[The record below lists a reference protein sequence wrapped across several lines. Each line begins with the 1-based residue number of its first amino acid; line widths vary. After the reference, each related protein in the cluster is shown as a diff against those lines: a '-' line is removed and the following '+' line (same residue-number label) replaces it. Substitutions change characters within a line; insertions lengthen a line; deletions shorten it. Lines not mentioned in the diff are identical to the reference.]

1 MRNSFLVDIK
11 QPLTLIWKHIYSR
24 FFPLTSLSFE
34 MRNNNKKMPDDY
46 NAKDKNIVSNESEQ
60 RLLEKCTFI
69 IPIKGTIM
77 EIEYRS
83 ENLGSQRLFYEKILR
98 FIYSYFKD
106 RAFVF
111 KDAETIIYNRYFV

>member
-1 MRNSFLVDIK
+1 
-11 QPLTLIWKHIYSR
+11 
-24 FFPLTSLSFE
+24 